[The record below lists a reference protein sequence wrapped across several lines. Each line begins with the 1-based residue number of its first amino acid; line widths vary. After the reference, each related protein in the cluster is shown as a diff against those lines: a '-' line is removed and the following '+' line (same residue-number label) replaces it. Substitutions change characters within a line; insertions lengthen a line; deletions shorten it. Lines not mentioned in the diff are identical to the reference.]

1 MKFIKKYSA
10 LLIPAAIA
18 FAALLL
24 FVPTILIGSSIERD
38 MQLRLSQIDKIR
50 SLVKKTPSSRQP
62 EQETLYTASHAADA
76 ERVEQL
82 AKQST
87 QRQLLAYGIFPKP
100 QDQSPQ
106 LFDKFGET
114 IRTALKE
121 LVKSMGALDAPTEA
135 EIRKETGRTISGRTK
150 RSSTLYGSRPK
161 EDVIV
166 DAFCGKRAE
175 SVPVYANPNI
185 FEWYDFWEN
194 YKYDGFELAIED
206 CWYSQL
212 AYWIYEDVVDT
223 IRMMNTGSDCVYTS
237 PVKRLIGISFSG
249 PADYFKPK
257 SRSYSYSSS
266 VMNDGDRPQ
275 YIPDTSSQVLGAKPW
290 TLRVCNDDIDVIH
303 FSVAAIVGSKAVM
316 PFMKELCSEKEHT
329 FRVGYTETGAE
340 KTYKHN
346 QITILQS
353 EVEPIELYDSVH
365 ENYRY
370 GDGAIVRLNLVC
382 EYVLYRNGY
391 DTIKPETIKI
401 LLNQEETETPA
412 TTGRAGTSTRNSTPP
427 EKPKS
432 TKPSKLGRR
441 NYDIDL

>member
-18 FAALLL
+18 FGALLL
-24 FVPTILIGSSIERD
+24 FVPTILIGSSIEQD
-38 MQLRLSQIDKIR
+38 MQTRLSQSGEIR
-50 SLVKKTPSSRQP
+50 SLVKKTPSGRQP
-62 EQETLYTASHAADA
+62 EQEKVYTASYAADA
-76 ERVEQL
+76 RRFQEL

-100 QDQSPQ
+100 QDKSPQ
-106 LFDKFGET
+106 LFDKFGEK
-114 IRTALKE
+114 IRTALKD

-135 EIRKETGRTISGRTK
+135 EIRKETGRTTPGRRRGTP
-150 RSSTLYGSRPK
+150 YGSRPK

-185 FEWYDFWEN
+185 FVWYDFWED

-223 IRMMNTGSDCVYTS
+223 IRMMNAGSDCVYTS
-237 PVKRLIGISFSG
+237 PVKRLIGISFSE
-249 PADYFKPK
+249 PADYVKPK
-257 SRSYSYSSS
+257 SGNYVSS
-266 VMNDGDRPQ
+266 VMDNGDRPQ
-275 YIPDTSSQVLGAKPW
+275 YIPDTSSQVLGVKPW
-290 TLRVCNDDIDVIH
+290 TLRVCDDNIDVIH
-303 FSVAAIVGSKAVM
+303 FSVAVIVGSKAVM

-329 FRVGYTETGAE
+329 FRVGYAETGAE

-346 QITILQS
+346 QITVLQS
-353 EVEPIELYDSVH
+353 EVEPIEHGDSVH

-382 EYVLYRNGY
+382 EYVLYRSGY
-391 DTIKPETIKI
+391 DMIKPETIKI

-412 TTGRAGTSTRNSTPP
+412 AKSRAGTSAKNRKPSK
-427 EKPKS
+427 KPKS
-432 TKPSKLGRR
+432 TKPSKLGTRD
-441 NYDIDL
+441 YDIDF

>member
-18 FAALLL
+18 FGALLL
-24 FVPTILIGSSIERD
+24 FVPTILVGSSIEQD
-38 MQLRLSQIDKIR
+38 MQSRLFQSGEVR
-50 SLVKKTPSSRQP
+50 SLVKKTPSGRQP
-62 EQETLYTASHAADA
+62 EQEKVYIATYAADA
-76 ERVEQL
+76 MRFHQL

-106 LFDKFGET
+106 LFDKFGEK
-114 IRTALKE
+114 IRTALRD
-121 LVKSMGALDAPTEA
+121 LVKSMGALDAPTKA
-135 EIRKETGRTISGRTK
+135 EIRKETGRTTSGR
-150 RSSTLYGSRPK
+150 RRNMSYGSGSK

-185 FEWYDFWEN
+185 FVWYDFWED

-223 IRMMNTGSDCVYTS
+223 IRMLNAGSDCVYTS
-237 PVKRLIGISFSG
+237 PVKRLIGISFSE
-249 PADYFKPK
+249 PADYVKPK
-257 SRSYSYSSS
+257 SGNYVSS
-266 VMNDGDRPQ
+266 VMDNGDRPQ
-275 YIPDTSSQVLGAKPW
+275 YIPDTSSRILGVKPW
-290 TLRVCNDDIDVIH
+290 TLLIFGDYIDVIH
-303 FSVAAIVGSKAVM
+303 FSVAVIVGSKMVM

-329 FRVGYTETGAE
+329 FRVGYAETGAE

-353 EVEPIELYDSVH
+353 EVEPIDLNDIVH
-365 ENYRY
+365 KNYRY
-370 GDGAIVRLNLVC
+370 GNGAIVRLNFVC
-382 EYVLYRNGY
+382 EYVFYRNGY
-391 DTIKPETIKI
+391 DMIKPETIKI
-401 LLNQEETETPA
+401 LLNQEDKEA
-412 TTGRAGTSTRNSTPP
+412 TATKSGADTSTRKPSD
-427 EKPKS
+427 KPKS
-432 TKPSKLGRR
+432 TQPSKLGTRD
-441 NYDIDL
+441 YGL